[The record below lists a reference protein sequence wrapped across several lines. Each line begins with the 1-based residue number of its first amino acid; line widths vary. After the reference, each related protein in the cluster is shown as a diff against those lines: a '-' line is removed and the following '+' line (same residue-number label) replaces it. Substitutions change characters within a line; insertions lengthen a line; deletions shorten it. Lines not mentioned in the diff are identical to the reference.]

1 MTKASPR
8 LSCMLNVEQIAL
20 RVDVSTKTVRRWIEG
35 RELRCHRFGRTI
47 RVSEEDLIAF
57 LNRHRD

>member
-8 LSCMLNVEQIAL
+8 LPSMLNVEQIAL
-20 RVDVSTKTVRRWIEG
+20 QVNVSIKTVRRWIES
-35 RELRCHRFGRTI
+35 RELHCHRLGRTI

>member
-1 MTKASPR
+1 MNMASPR
-8 LSCMLNVEQIAL
+8 LVRMLNVEQIAQQ
-20 RVDVSTKTVRRWIEG
+20 VGVSIKTVRRWIER
-35 RELRCHRFGRTI
+35 REIHCHRLGRTI

>member
-8 LSCMLNVEQIAL
+8 LPSMLNVEQIAL
-20 RVDVSTKTVRRWIEG
+20 QVGVSIKTVRRWIEN
-35 RELRCHRFGRTI
+35 RELHCHRLGRSI

>member
-8 LSCMLNVEQIAL
+8 LPNMLNVEQIVE
-20 RVDVSTKTVRRWIEG
+20 RMSVSIKTVRRWIER
-35 RELRCHRFGRTI
+35 RELHCHRLGKTI
-47 RVSEEDLIAF
+47 RVSDDDLIAF

>member
-1 MTKASPR
+1 MTKAAPR
-8 LSCMLNVEQIAL
+8 LPRMLNVEQIAEQ
-20 RVDVSTKTVRRWIEG
+20 VGVSIKTVRRWIKR
-35 RELRCHRFGRTI
+35 REVHCHRLGRTI